1 MDFCKFSDILG
12 KPGKGL
18 HSYRLFDIAI
28 VDVILTIILAYLIS
42 KYFKYSFYIV
52 LIILFL
58 LSIFL
63 HRLFCV
69 KTTVNNLIFSYLYI

>member
-1 MDFCKFSDILG
+1 MNFCNFSDILG

-18 HSYRLFDIAI
+18 HSFRLFNIAI
-28 VDVILTIILAYLIS
+28 IDVIFTIILAYLIS
-42 KYFKYSFYIV
+42 IYFKYNFYIT

-58 LSIFL
+58 LGIFL

-69 KTTVNNLIFSYLYI
+69 QTTINKLLFS